1 LYVSTT
7 RYSGFED
14 IGPSIVW
21 TSAAVDG
28 RLAVEVIV
36 HVLGEE
42 PEDELAARDIVG
54 SLEIL
59 GEEKGCAP
67 G

>member
-1 LYVSTT
+1 
-7 RYSGFED
+7 
-14 IGPSIVW
+14 
-21 TSAAVDG
+21 
-28 RLAVEVIV
+28 VIV

-59 GEEKGCAP
+59 GEEMGCAP